1 MPKVQWN
8 YKREVP
14 KRGRGGEDSDREG
27 FLYDRIFELTQKK
40 QEFAGKKKRVEDIL
54 GRENNICKGKNIKQY
69 SLGPLPHDSVKKQ
82 MAHLKG

>member
-40 QEFAGKKKRVEDIL
+40 
-54 GRENNICKGKNIKQY
+54 
-69 SLGPLPHDSVKKQ
+69 
-82 MAHLKG
+82 